1 MSFFPTVMCLLCVP
15 FTPINSFT
23 GEWLF
28 GETLCILF
36 PVTQGMSVYI
46 STLTLTIIALDRF
59 VVIIFPYRAR
69 MQIKTCCLMIA
80 MIDFLAILF
89 TAPYAFHM
97 KISIGKC
104 RYNHVKYVNVFQLHD
119 LGLNCVE
126 RKVVLLVKM

>member
-97 KISIGKC
+97 KISVGKYLPTVC
-104 RYNHVKYVNVFQLHD
+104 RTIVL
-119 LGLNCVE
+119 
-126 RKVVLLVKM
+126 KV